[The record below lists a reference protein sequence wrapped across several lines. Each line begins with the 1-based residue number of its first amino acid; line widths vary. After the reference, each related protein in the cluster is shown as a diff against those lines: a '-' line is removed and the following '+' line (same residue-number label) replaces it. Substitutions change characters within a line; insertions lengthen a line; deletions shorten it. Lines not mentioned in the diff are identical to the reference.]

1 LKQGRIDQN
10 YVSFRADAGFALAAG
25 FSNPYRIDGGP
36 MNTRST
42 SISRRTSLIALAMS
56 AALIPIAFQNCA
68 EPLPDLAQYTSPS
81 QSDAEALPLILST
94 SADLIDPSQNAQLTA
109 EGGISPYT
117 FAVTSGG
124 GSVNSTGLFSP
135 PNNAVTCVIEVTDAK
150 GTKASKSI
158 SVVTSLTVSNTP
170 SAPSVT
176 DFVTVNAAGGS
187 PPYAVTIISGT
198 GTINGTTFSPAA
210 SPGSSNLRIT
220 DNTGQVR
227 MLTITTTAPAITP
240 VYRFDYNGEMFFS
253 TKADGNGAVSF
264 GYTARGQ
271 VFKLFTN
278 QSPNTLPLYRCTY
291 TPDPYYS
298 YLSRTTA
305 CAVDFS
311 LDGIAG
317 YFSSAVRPN
326 TSVLYGAAPTAVY
339 AGYFSLNMTEISG
352 FGTVTPVGY
361 APN

>member
-1 LKQGRIDQN
+1 
-10 YVSFRADAGFALAAG
+10 
-25 FSNPYRIDGGP
+25 
-36 MNTRST
+36 MNIRST
-42 SISRRTSLIALAMS
+42 SISRLASLIVLIVS
-56 AALIPIAFQNCA
+56 ITLIPIAFQNCA

-81 QSDAEALPLILST
+81 QSDAEALPLTLSINT
-94 SADLIDPSQNAQLTA
+94 DLIDPGRNAQLTA
-109 EGGISPYT
+109 EGGISPYS
-117 FAVTSGG
+117 FAVISGG
-124 GSVNSTGLFSP
+124 GSINSTGLFSP
-135 PNNAVTCVIEVTDAK
+135 PNNAATCVIEVTDAT

-170 SAPSVT
+170 STPSVT

-198 GTINGTTFSPAA
+198 GTLNGTTFSPAA

-227 MLTITTTAPAITP
+227 LLTITTTSPAITP
-240 VYRFDYNGEMFFS
+240 IYRFDYNGEMFFS
-253 TKADGNGAVSF
+253 TNADGNGAVGL

-291 TPDPYYS
+291 TQDPYYS
-298 YLSRTTA
+298 YLSRTSA
-305 CAVDFS
+305 CAEDFS

-317 YFSSAVRPN
+317 YFSSVARPN
-326 TSVLYGAAPTAVY
+326 SSVLYSAAPTQIY
-339 AGYFSLNMTEISG
+339 AGYFSLNMNEISS
-352 FGTVTPVGY
+352 FGTVAPVGY